1 MVSNMRARRLLLT
14 NDDGLYAPGL
24 VTLANELFK
33 AGYPLTVVAP
43 DRERSSVGH
52 ALTLNR
58 PIRLW
63 EADRGGY
70 DQGIKIFGCD
80 GTPSDCV
87 VLGMEVADPEAA
99 FVVSGINRGPNLGDD
114 LTYSGTVSA
123 AMEGLILGKGALAVS
138 LNCQRSDLNQ
148 NYGTAASVVLDLLHW
163 LEENILPREVLL
175 NINVPNLERAELE
188 GYQVTRKGLRTYEG
202 KVTEF
207 RSPHGTLSYWI
218 AGRPEDDLAEGTDVW
233 AVAHGKVSI
242 TPIHMDM
249 THFPSLEMLRS
260 KGLENLGPTAL
271 KVDK

>member
-1 MVSNMRARRLLLT
+1 MVPDMKARRLLLT
-14 NDDGLYAPGL
+14 NDDGIYAPGL
-24 VTLANELFK
+24 VTLANVLHS
-33 AGYPLTVVAP
+33 AGYFLTVVAP

-70 DQGIKIFGCD
+70 SPGIGLFGCD

-87 VLGMEVADPEAA
+87 VLGMEVVDPEAE

-138 LNCQRSDLNQ
+138 LNCQRTEPEHHYQ
-148 NYGTAASVVLDLLHW
+148 TAASVALEILGW
-163 LEENILPREVLL
+163 LGMNLLPREVLL
-175 NINVPNLERAELE
+175 NINVPNLDRAKLD
-188 GYQVTRKGLRTYEG
+188 GYLVTRKGLRTYEG

-218 AGRPEDDLAEGTDVW
+218 AGRPEDEMAEGTDVW

-249 THFPSLEMLRS
+249 THFPSIEMLRS
-260 KGLENLGPTAL
+260 KGLEDLNSGLAES
-271 KVDK
+271 

>member
-1 MVSNMRARRLLLT
+1 MKSAHLLLT
-14 NDDGLYAPGL
+14 NDDGIYAPGIM
-24 VTLANELFK
+24 TLANTLH
-33 AGYPLTVVAP
+33 ASGYHVTVVAP

-70 DQGIKIFGCD
+70 ADGIRLFGCD

-87 VLGMEVADPEAA
+87 VLGAETVDTEAS

-138 LNCQRSDLNQ
+138 LNCTRLEPVHH
-148 NYGTAASVVLDLLHW
+148 YATAAEVA
-163 LEENILPREVLL
+163 LEILEWTRENSLPGEVIM
-175 NINVPNLERAELE
+175 NINVPNVERAMIE
-188 GYQVTRKGLRTYEG
+188 GFEVTRKGLRTYEG

-207 RSPHGTLSYWI
+207 RSPQGTLSYWI
-218 AGRPEDDLAEGTDVW
+218 AGKPEDELAEGTDVC
-233 AVAHGKVSI
+233 AVAHGRVSI
-242 TPIHMDM
+242 TPVHMDM
-249 THFPSLEMLRS
+249 THFPSIDLLRE
-260 KGLENLGPTAL
+260 KGIEKWGIE
-271 KVDK
+271 KRRS

>member
-1 MVSNMRARRLLLT
+1 MKARRLLLT

-24 VTLANELFK
+24 ITLANELFK

-70 DQGIKIFGCD
+70 DQGIKLFGCD

-138 LNCQRSDLNQ
+138 LNCQRSDSNQ
-148 NYGTAASVVLDLLHW
+148 HYETAASVVLDVLRW
-163 LEENILPREVLL
+163 LGENLLPREVLL
-175 NINVPNLERAELE
+175 NINVPNLEKASLE

-218 AGRPEDDLAEGTDVW
+218 AGRPEDEMAEGTDVW
-233 AVAHGKVSI
+233 AVAHRKVSI
-242 TPIHMDM
+242 TPVHMDM

-260 KGLENLGPTAL
+260 KGLENLGPPAS

>member
-1 MVSNMRARRLLLT
+1 MKSRHLLLT
-14 NDDGLYAPGL
+14 NDDGIYAPGIM
-24 VTLANELFK
+24 TLANTLHES
-33 AGYPLTVVAP
+33 GYPVTVVAP

-70 DQGIKIFGCD
+70 DVGIRLFGCD

-87 VLGMEVADPEAA
+87 VLGAETVVPEAS

-123 AMEGLILGKGALAVS
+123 AMEGLILGKNALAVS
-138 LNCQRSDLNQ
+138 LNCTRSEPVHH
-148 NYGTAASVVLDLLHW
+148 YATAAEVALEILDW
-163 LEENILPREVLL
+163 SENNSLPREVLL
-175 NINVPNLERAELE
+175 NVNVPNIERALIE
-188 GYQVTRKGLRTYEG
+188 GFEVTRKGIRTYEG

-218 AGRPEDDLAEGTDVW
+218 AGRPEDEMAEGTDVC
-233 AVAHGKVSI
+233 AVAHGRVSI
-242 TPIHMDM
+242 TPVHMDM
-249 THFPSLEMLRS
+249 THFPSIESLRA
-260 KGLENLGPTAL
+260 KGLERLGMEGRRG
-271 KVDK
+271 